1 MAVRKITAVKRAK
14 SEVPE
19 ATRRPDIE
27 VSTAVRKITAV
38 KHAESA
44 VPQVSTIYRKKS
56 KRRKLVSRVLKP
68 YEEQIRRI
76 AEAYRTLANDYLARH
91 ARSNSRRR
99 DGWIYDQ
106 QENLYRAARKAQ
118 RQYLED
124 EEDDS

>member
-14 SEVPE
+14 SE
-19 ATRRPDIE
+19 AMRRPDIE
-27 VSTAVRKITAV
+27 VSKAVRKITAV

-76 AEAYRTLANDYLARH
+76 AETYQTFANDYLARH

-106 QENLYRAARKAQ
+106 HENLYRAARKAQ